1 MADKIKKHHGQAGH
15 DIAKTGS
22 PLGFCHDHRAISNDS
37 HAAGNTACRSTRR
50 DPGQNR
56 RCRDDQILQS
66 GNVNENVR
74 KGVETLAATL
84 TEKTAF
90 EPQVAALNIETDKD
104 KLTCFRYIYWPITSD
119 ARPLSPA
126 AQKQV
131 QNYLDSGGMLHFD
144 ILDQSAALGN
154 SRVLQRVLGDV
165 AIKPL
170 TQLKDGDTLTRSF
183 YITSGLPG
191 SKSFGPVWIEAPGA
205 KGDES
210 VSSVLIGDHNW
221 ADAWSGRTL
230 RPDSDER
237 KNALRAGINI
247 VMYALTGTLRS
258 NKATEQMK
266 VPAPA
271 ASAPR

>member
-1 MADKIKKHHGQAGH
+1 MRLQTQAARWAFATITALSTTTAMPQETPPAATPAITPAKAADAGMIKYCNNPH
-15 DIAKTGS
+15 IAYVLTPSGS
-22 PLGFCHDHRAISNDS
+22 
-37 HAAGNTACRSTRR
+37 
-50 DPGQNR
+50 
-56 RCRDDQILQS
+56 
-66 GNVNENVR
+66 VNENVR
-74 KGVETLAATL
+74 KGVEALAATL

-90 EPQVAALNIETDKD
+90 EPQVAALNIEADKD
-104 KLTCFRYIYWPITSD
+104 KLICFRYIYWPVTSD
-119 ARPLSPA
+119 ARTLSPA

-131 QNYLDSGGMLHFD
+131 QSFIDSGGMLHFD
-144 ILDQSAALGN
+144 ILDQSAALAN

-191 SKSFGPVWIEAPGA
+191 SKSFGPVWVEAPGA

-258 NKATEQMK
+258 NKATEQLK
-266 VPAPA
+266 APAPA

>member
-1 MADKIKKHHGQAGH
+1 MTLQKQAARWAFAT
-15 DIAKTGS
+15 ITALSATTAMPQETPPAAPASTAPTPAKTADAGMIKYCNNPHIAYVLTSSGS
-22 PLGFCHDHRAISNDS
+22 
-37 HAAGNTACRSTRR
+37 
-50 DPGQNR
+50 
-56 RCRDDQILQS
+56 
-66 GNVNENVR
+66 VNENVR